1 VIPDRLQARA
11 LHSAVLSYACGGAR
25 LFAIQL
31 LWLALATPSL
41 QAQVLTLLHS
51 FSAGKADGRSPYSG
65 LMWGDQGNLY
75 GTTFAGGSFDRGTVF
90 RIDAQGRET
99 ILHNFWGGDGLG
111 PVGALVRDRM
121 ATLYGTA
128 LNGGTPEGGGCI
140 FGCGAVFT
148 LDKTGKEDV
157 LYAFSGGADG
167 WEPTGDLTRDEAGN
181 VYGITELGGDFRCA
195 GAGCGVVFKVNKT
208 GKETVLHTFT
218 GPPDGSQPSTG
229 LVRDKAGNLYGVTF
243 YGGITTTNCNL
254 GCGTVFKVDAKGN
267 ATILYS
273 FTAGTDGGFP
283 NGSLIRD
290 ASGNL
295 YGVTAKGG
303 DLSSCTG
310 RGAYK
315 GCGVIFKLDT
325 TGKETVLYAFKGS
338 PDGAYPDGGLLRD
351 KSGNLYGATN
361 MGGTTGCSDNFG
373 CGTIFKLD
381 TNGREIVLYTFTAI
395 SHGAYPNGGLIM
407 DQSGNLY
414 GTTSSGGN
422 PSCYCGVVFKLTP

>member
-1 VIPDRLQARA
+1 VKRDRLQPRA
-11 LHSAVLSYACGGAR
+11 LHSAALCTCGGAR
-25 LFAIQL
+25 LLAIQL
-31 LWLALATPSL
+31 LGLLLATPSL
-41 QAQVLTLLHS
+41 QAQTFTVLHG
-51 FSAGKADGRSPYSG
+51 FSNRADGQSPYSG
-65 LMWGDQGNLY
+65 LIWGASGSLY
-75 GTTFAGGSFDRGTVF
+75 GTTFAGGSFDRGAVF
-90 RIDAQGRET
+90 RVDAQGRET

-111 PVGALVRDRM
+111 PVGTLVRDQT
-121 ATLYGTA
+121 ATLYGTT

-148 LDKTGKEDV
+148 LDKTGTEDV

-167 WEPTGDLTRDEAGN
+167 WNPRGDLTRDEAGN
-181 VYGITELGGDFRCA
+181 IFGITEFGGDFGCA
-195 GAGCGVVFKVNKT
+195 GPGCGVVFKVDKT
-208 GKETVLHTFT
+208 GRETVLHTFT
-218 GPPDGSQPSTG
+218 GPPDGSQPSAG

-243 YGGITTTNCNL
+243 YGGESACGY
-254 GCGTVFKVDAKGN
+254 GCGTVFKVDARGN
-267 ATILYS
+267 ETVLYA
-273 FTAGTDGGFP
+273 FTGGTDGGFP

-295 YGVTAKGG
+295 YGVTAWGG

-310 RGAYK
+310 RGAYN

-325 TGKETVLYAFKGS
+325 TGKETVLYAFKGIT
-338 PDGAYPDGGLLRD
+338 DGAYPDGGLLRD

-361 MGGTTGCSDNFG
+361 MGGTIGCADNFG

-381 TNGREIVLYTFTAI
+381 TNGHENVLYTFNAI
-395 SHGAYPNGGLIM
+395 SHGVYPNGGLIM
-407 DQSGNLY
+407 DRSGNLY